1 MNNYQAILLMAG
13 SGQRFNDSHNKAL
26 IKVANDYLFNHSLK
40 VFIKDT
46 KCEKIYLV
54 VNNNDLEEVK
64 KIIENKKVEFIIGGL
79 TRLESVKNALKYVT
93 NQVLIHD
100 AARPILNQEDID
112 LMLNE
117 LEEYDAVTYYEKC
130 IDTYR
135 INENNKIRNIDRNK
149 MYKIVTPQGYK
160 QNTFNEILTSIESP
174 EFTDEISILLNYD
187 YKISHLEAHH
197 SMPKLTYKQ
206 DLDYINFLLEK
217 DKQYLIG
224 HSFDFHP
231 FVDGEGINLGGVFI
245 PFTKRLKGWSDGD
258 ALIHAVAES
267 IIGALALGDI
277 GKLYP
282 DNDPKYKGI
291 CSKYFLED
299 VKKILDEKSYEIV
312 NLDTIVYLEKPS
324 LKNYKLDMAM
334 EMASLLGI
342 NHYQVNVKATT
353 TEQKGLVGKGEGIG
367 AEAIVLLKKKH

>member
-13 SGQRFNDSHNKAL
+13 SGQRFNDSQNKTL

-40 VFIKDT
+40 VFLNDT
-46 KCEKIYLV
+46 KCEEIYLV

-64 KIIENKKVEFIIGGL
+64 QIVKNEKIRFIIGGS

-93 NQVLIHD
+93 KQVLIHD
-100 AARPILNQEDID
+100 AARSILNQEDID
-112 LMLNE
+112 LMLKE
-117 LEEYDAVTYYEKC
+117 LETYDAVTYYEKC

-135 INENNKIRNIDRNK
+135 INEDGKIKNIDRNK

-160 QNTFNEILTSIESP
+160 QTTFNKILSSIDSP
-174 EFTDEISILLNYD
+174 QFTDEISILLNYD
-187 YKISHLEAHH
+187 YNISHLEALH

-299 VKKILDEKSYEIV
+299 VRKILIEKSYEIV
-312 NLDTIVYLEKPS
+312 NIDTIVYLEKPN
-324 LKNYKLDMAM
+324 LKNYKL
-334 EMASLLGI
+334 EMAKQMAELLGI
-342 NHYQVNVKATT
+342 NNYQVNVKATT

-367 AEAIVLLKKKH
+367 AEAIVLLKKK

>member
-13 SGQRFNDSHNKAL
+13 SGQRFNDSQNKTL

-54 VNNNDLEEVK
+54 VNNNDLEEVR
-64 KIIENKKVEFIIGGL
+64 KIIDNEKVEFIIGGL
-79 TRLESVKNALKYVT
+79 TRLESVKNSLKYVT

-117 LEEYDAVTYYEKC
+117 LEKYDAVTYYEKC

-160 QNTFNEILTSIESP
+160 QTTFNQILSSIDSP
-174 EFTDEISILLNYD
+174 QFTDEISILLNYD
-187 YKISHLEAHH
+187 YNISHLEALH

-258 ALIHAVAES
+258 ALIHAVAEA

-299 VKKILDEKSYEIV
+299 VKKILDKKSYEIV
-312 NLDTIVYLEKPS
+312 NLDTIVYLEKPN
-324 LKNYKLDMAM
+324 LKNYKLDMAK

-367 AEAIVLLKKKH
+367 AEAIVLLKKK

>member
-13 SGQRFNDSHNKAL
+13 SGQRFNDSQNKTL

-64 KIIENKKVEFIIGGL
+64 KIIENEKVEFIIGGL

-117 LEEYDAVTYYEKC
+117 LEKYDAVTYYEKC

-187 YKISHLEAHH
+187 YKISHLESLH

-312 NLDTIVYLEKPS
+312 NLDTIVYLEKPN
-324 LKNYKLDMAM
+324 LKNYKLDMAK

>member
-13 SGQRFNDSHNKAL
+13 SGQRFNDSQNKAL

-40 VFIKDT
+40 VFIKDA

-54 VNNNDLEEVK
+54 VNNNDLKEVK
-64 KIIENKKVEFIIGGL
+64 KIIDNEKVEVIIGGS

-117 LEEYDAVTYYEKC
+117 LEKYDAVTYYEKC

-135 INENNKIRNIDRNK
+135 INEDGKIKNIDRNK

-160 QNTFNEILTSIESP
+160 QTTFNKILSSIDSP
-174 EFTDEISILLNYD
+174 QFTDEISILLNCD
-187 YKISHLEAHH
+187 YKISHLEALH

-312 NLDTIVYLEKPS
+312 NLDTIVYLEKPN
-324 LKNYKLDMAM
+324 LKNYKLDMAK

>member
-13 SGQRFNDSHNKAL
+13 SGQRFNDSQNKTL

-54 VNNNDLEEVK
+54 VNNNDLEEVR
-64 KIIENKKVEFIIGGL
+64 KIIDNEKVEFIIGGL
-79 TRLESVKNALKYVT
+79 TRLESVKNALKHVT

-117 LEEYDAVTYYEKC
+117 LEKYDAVTYYEKC

-160 QNTFNEILTSIESP
+160 QNTFNDILTSIESS
-174 EFTDEISILLNYD
+174 EFTDEIAILLNYD
-187 YKISHLEAHH
+187 YNISHLEALH

-231 FVDGEGINLGGVFI
+231 FVDGEGINLGGIFI

-312 NLDTIVYLEKPS
+312 NLDTIVYLEKPN
-324 LKNYKLDMAM
+324 LKNYKLDMAK

>member
-13 SGQRFNDSHNKAL
+13 SGQRFNDSQNKTL

-40 VFIKDT
+40 VFLNDT
-46 KCEKIYLV
+46 KCEEIYLV

-64 KIIENKKVEFIIGGL
+64 QIVKNEKIRFIIGGS
-79 TRLESVKNALKYVT
+79 TRLESVKNALKYAT
-93 NQVLIHD
+93 KQVLIHD

-112 LMLNE
+112 LMLKE
-117 LEEYDAVTYYEKC
+117 LETYDAVTYYEKC

-135 INENNKIRNIDRNK
+135 INEDGKIKNIDRNK

-160 QNTFNEILTSIESP
+160 QTTFNQILSSIDSP
-174 EFTDEISILLNYD
+174 QFTDEISILLNYD
-187 YKISHLEAHH
+187 YNISHLEALH

-299 VKKILDEKSYEIV
+299 VRKILIEKSYEIV
-312 NLDTIVYLEKPS
+312 NIDTIVYLEKPN
-324 LKNYKLDMAM
+324 LKNYKL
-334 EMASLLGI
+334 EMAKQMAEILGI
-342 NHYQVNVKATT
+342 NNYQVNVKATT

-367 AEAIVLLKKKH
+367 AEAIVLLKKK

>member
-13 SGQRFNDSHNKAL
+13 SGQRFNDSQNKAL

-64 KIIENKKVEFIIGGL
+64 QIIENEKVEVIIGGL

-117 LEEYDAVTYYEKC
+117 LEKYDAVTYYEKC

-149 MYKIVTPQGYK
+149 MYKIVTPQGYT
-160 QNTFNEILTSIESP
+160 QTTFNQILSSIDSP
-174 EFTDEISILLNYD
+174 QFTDEISILLNYD
-187 YKISHLEAHH
+187 YNISHLEALH

-299 VKKILDEKSYEIV
+299 VKKILDKKSYEIV
-312 NLDTIVYLEKPS
+312 NLDTIVYLEKPN
-324 LKNYKLDMAM
+324 LKNYKLDMAK

>member
-13 SGQRFNDSHNKAL
+13 SGQRFNDSQNKTL

-54 VNNNDLEEVK
+54 VNNNDLEEVR
-64 KIIENKKVEFIIGGL
+64 KIIDNEKVEFIIGGSI
-79 TRLESVKNALKYVT
+79 RLESVKNALKKAT

-117 LEEYDAVTYYEKC
+117 LECFDAVTYYEKC

-135 INENNKIRNIDRNK
+135 INDNNKIKNIDRNK

-160 QNTFNEILTSIESP
+160 QNTFNEILSSIDSP
-174 EFTDEISILLNYD
+174 QFTDEISILLNYD
-187 YKISHLEAHH
+187 YRISHLEALH

-231 FVDGEGINLGGVFI
+231 FVDGEGINLGGIFI

-291 CSKYFLED
+291 CSKIFLED
-299 VKKILDEKSYEIV
+299 VRKILDEKSYEIV
-312 NLDTIVYLEKPS
+312 NLDTIVYLEKPN
-324 LKNYKLDMAM
+324 LKNYKPEMAKQI
-334 EMASLLGI
+334 ASLLGI

-367 AEAIVLLKKKH
+367 AEAVVLLKKK

>member
-13 SGQRFNDSHNKAL
+13 SGQRFNDSQNKTL

-54 VNNNDLEEVK
+54 VNNNDLEEVR
-64 KIIENKKVEFIIGGL
+64 KIIDNEKVEFIIGGL

-117 LEEYDAVTYYEKC
+117 LEKYDAVTYYEKC

-160 QNTFNEILTSIESP
+160 QTTFNQILSSIDSP
-174 EFTDEISILLNYD
+174 QFTDEISILLNYD
-187 YKISHLEAHH
+187 YNISHLEALH

-299 VKKILDEKSYEIV
+299 VKKILDKKSYEIV
-312 NLDTIVYLEKPS
+312 NLDTIVYLEKPN
-324 LKNYKLDMAM
+324 LKNYKLDMAK

>member
-13 SGQRFNDSHNKAL
+13 SGQRFNDSQNKAL

-40 VFIKDT
+40 VFIKDA

-54 VNNNDLEEVK
+54 VNNNDLKEVK
-64 KIIENKKVEFIIGGL
+64 KIIDNEKVEVIIGGS

-117 LEEYDAVTYYEKC
+117 LEKYDAVTYYEKC

-135 INENNKIRNIDRNK
+135 INEDGKIKNIDRNK

-160 QNTFNEILTSIESP
+160 QTTFNKILSSIDSP
-174 EFTDEISILLNYD
+174 QFTDEISILLNCD
-187 YKISHLEAHH
+187 YKISHLEALH

-258 ALIHAVAES
+258 ALIHAVSES

-299 VKKILDEKSYEIV
+299 VRKILDEKSYEIV
-312 NLDTIVYLEKPS
+312 NLDTIVYLEKPN
-324 LKNYKLDMAM
+324 LKNYKLDMAK

>member
-13 SGQRFNDSHNKAL
+13 SGQRFNDSQNKTL

-54 VNNNDLEEVK
+54 VNNNDLEEVR
-64 KIIENKKVEFIIGGL
+64 KIIDNEKVEFIIGGL
-79 TRLESVKNALKYVT
+79 TRLESVKNSLKYVT

-117 LEEYDAVTYYEKC
+117 LEKYDAVTYYEKC

-160 QNTFNEILTSIESP
+160 QTTFNQILSSIDSP
-174 EFTDEISILLNYD
+174 QFTDEISILLNYD
-187 YKISHLEAHH
+187 YNISHLEALH

-258 ALIHAVAES
+258 ALIHAVAEA

-299 VKKILDEKSYEIV
+299 VRKILDKKSYEIV
-312 NLDTIVYLEKPS
+312 NLDTIVYLEKPN
-324 LKNYKLDMAM
+324 LKNYKLDMAK

>member
-13 SGQRFNDSHNKAL
+13 SGQRFNDSQNKAL

-64 KIIENKKVEFIIGGL
+64 KIIENEKVEFIIGGL
-79 TRLESVKNALKYVT
+79 TRLESVKNALKHVT

-117 LEEYDAVTYYEKC
+117 LEKYDAVTYYEKC

-160 QNTFNEILTSIESP
+160 QNTFNEILTSIDSK

-187 YKISHLEAHH
+187 YMISHLEALH

-231 FVDGEGINLGGVFI
+231 FVDGDGINLGGVFI

-312 NLDTIVYLEKPS
+312 NLDTIVYLEKPN
-324 LKNYKLDMAM
+324 LKNYKLDMAK

>member
-13 SGQRFNDSHNKAL
+13 SGQRFNDSQNKAL

-54 VNNNDLEEVK
+54 VNNNDLEEVR
-64 KIIENKKVEFIIGGL
+64 KIIDNEKVEFIIGGL

-117 LEEYDAVTYYEKC
+117 LEKYDAVTYYEKC

-160 QNTFNEILTSIESP
+160 QTTFNQILSSIDSP
-174 EFTDEISILLNYD
+174 QFTDEISILLNYD
-187 YKISHLEAHH
+187 YNISHLEALH

-299 VKKILDEKSYEIV
+299 VKKILDKKSYEIV
-312 NLDTIVYLEKPS
+312 NLDTIVYLEKPN
-324 LKNYKLDMAM
+324 LKNYKLDMAK

>member
-13 SGQRFNDSHNKAL
+13 SGQRFNDSQNKTL

-64 KIIENKKVEFIIGGL
+64 KIIENEKVEVIIGGL
-79 TRLESVKNALKYVT
+79 TRLESVKNALKHVT

-117 LEEYDAVTYYEKC
+117 LEKYDAVTYYEKC

-135 INENNKIRNIDRNK
+135 INENNKIKNIDRNK

-187 YKISHLEAHH
+187 YNISHLEALH

-299 VKKILDEKSYEIV
+299 VRKILDEKSYEIV
-312 NLDTIVYLEKPS
+312 NLDTIVYLEKPN
-324 LKNYKLDMAM
+324 LKNYKLDMAK

-367 AEAIVLLKKKH
+367 AEAIVLLKKK

>member
-13 SGQRFNDSHNKAL
+13 SGQRFNDSQNKAL
-26 IKVANDYLFNHSLK
+26 IKVASDYLFNHSLK

-64 KIIENKKVEFIIGGL
+64 KIIENEKVEFIIGGL
-79 TRLESVKNALKYVT
+79 TRLESVKNALKHVT

-112 LMLNE
+112 LILNE

-160 QNTFNEILTSIESP
+160 QNTFNEILTSIDSK

-187 YKISHLEAHH
+187 YNISHLEALH

-258 ALIHAVAES
+258 ALIHAVAEA

-299 VKKILDEKSYEIV
+299 VKRLLDEKSYEIV
-312 NLDTIVYLEKPS
+312 NLDTIVYLEKPN
-324 LKNYKLDMAM
+324 LKNYKLDMAK

-367 AEAIVLLKKKH
+367 AEAIVLLKKK

>member
-13 SGQRFNDSHNKAL
+13 SGQRFNDSQNKAL

-54 VNNNDLEEVK
+54 VNNNDLEEVR
-64 KIIENKKVEFIIGGL
+64 KIIENEKVEVIIGGS

-117 LEEYDAVTYYEKC
+117 LEKYDAVTYYEKC

-135 INENNKIRNIDRNK
+135 INEDGKIKNIDRNK

-160 QNTFNEILTSIESP
+160 QTTFNKILSSIDSP
-174 EFTDEISILLNYD
+174 QFTDEISILLNCD
-187 YKISHLEAHH
+187 YKISHLEALH

-312 NLDTIVYLEKPS
+312 NLDTIVYLEKPN
-324 LKNYKLDMAM
+324 LKNYKLDMAK